1 MINSPQMDQLAAD
14 IGDRIYIDIAKWH
27 LYLKD
32 AKLHTGLATSFLPMC
47 ESGKIDEAAVMAVL
61 TTVKLKLGGG
71 KQELPLSELIPVA
84 GIADLVRVLED
95 FSRSL

>member
-1 MINSPQMDQLAAD
+1 
-14 IGDRIYIDIAKWH
+14 
-27 LYLKD
+27 
-32 AKLHTGLATSFLPMC
+32 MC

-61 TTVKLKLGGG
+61 NTVKLKLGGG

-84 GIADLVRVLED
+84 GITDLIRVLED